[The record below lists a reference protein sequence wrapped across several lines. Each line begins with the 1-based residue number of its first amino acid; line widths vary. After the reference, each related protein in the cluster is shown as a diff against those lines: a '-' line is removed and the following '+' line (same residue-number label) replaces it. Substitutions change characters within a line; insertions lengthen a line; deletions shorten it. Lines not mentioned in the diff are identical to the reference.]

1 MPTYAATFLDRI
13 LENLTEILETNLN
26 GHVAAIDGQLYQV
39 ASFDVPTEMTS
50 IFPAVYVEPVGSLLD
65 QSADDSRIDQEHE
78 LTIHLAITD
87 VDFKNTRGNIAKYV
101 IAVDRAIRRM
111 SADDLLTDITSAV
124 GAPVWEVTKHQYSG
138 IFLNDQNLY
147 RRDAALTVKI
157 QFMER

>member
-13 LENLTEILETNLN
+13 LENITNVLASDLN
-26 GHVAAIDGQLYQV
+26 GHVSAISGQIYQV

-50 IFPAVYVEPVGSLLD
+50 RFPAVYVEPVGSLLD
-65 QSADDSRIDQEHE
+65 QAADDSRIDQEHE
-78 LTIHLAITD
+78 LMIHLSITD
-87 VDFKNTRGNIAKYV
+87 TDFQQTRGNIAKYV
-101 IAVDRAIRRM
+101 TAIDRTIRQM
-111 SADDLLTDITSAV
+111 TADGLLTDITSAV

-147 RRDAALTVKI
+147 RRDAQLTVKI